1 MSEARNDRTSGE
13 WETLRPVENP
23 EPPMLADRYRV
34 VRRLGEGGM
43 GSVWLAED
51 TKLDNRKVAVKMLPA
66 VLAGK
71 KAACRLVKQEA
82 LTAMKLSHPNIATV
96 RTFEEDAGNP
106 FLVMDYIEGRGLDD
120 ILGDQGALPEA
131 VALKLLA
138 PVAAALDYAHG
149 KGVVHRDVKP
159 GNVIVRK
166 DGTPFVL
173 DFGIAREI
181 QETVTRMTGRS
192 PGGTLLYMSPEQLH
206 GRAPAPAQDVYSF
219 AAMAYE
225 CLNGAPPFTRGKV
238 EYQIDQDAPAPLEAG
253 TASPELRAGI
263 MAGLA
268 KKPED
273 RPATCEEV
281 LGLGEP
287 ARRAR
292 KAREAEEAMLRRQEA
307 NRLARK
313 RAWEKYAKELEAKAL
328 EEERAE
334 RKLAEAQ
341 ARKKREEALARAL
354 EALEQRKARVR
365 REGWTLLLSVLAVVL
380 AVAWWMERQKVLKDW
395 DWKHK
400 AACGLAK
407 SFDYS
412 EALDMLDEIQPKW
425 LFCLGTNRHA
435 AVREAW
441 STLAGPQRD
450 LQNGAKKEKDARKVL
465 IDLENAKK
473 ALYESRKSLAEEA
486 WKDYQTE
493 RAKTEAKRAEIQM
506 NENGDTKHLSKQS
519 QYSRPC

>member
-192 PGGTLLYMSPEQLH
+192 PGGTLLYMSPEQLRGEILDCRTDIYSLGVLVH
-206 GRAPAPAQDVYSF
+206 QLLTGRTVNAPDATVQDMAFRPRPPIEGLPQPLADVIACATAFSPADRWESMERFGAAF
-219 AAMAYE
+219 AAA
-225 CLNGAPPFTRGKV
+225 A
-238 EYQIDQDAPAPLEAG
+238 
-253 TASPELRAGI
+253 
-263 MAGLA
+263 
-268 KKPED
+268 
-273 RPATCEEV
+273 
-281 LGLGEP
+281 
-287 ARRAR
+287 
-292 KAREAEEAMLRRQEA
+292 
-307 NRLARK
+307 
-313 RAWEKYAKELEAKAL
+313 AKA
-328 EEERAE
+328 
-334 RKLAEAQ
+334 
-341 ARKKREEALARAL
+341 
-354 EALEQRKARVR
+354 
-365 REGWTLLLSVLAVVL
+365 
-380 AVAWWMERQKVLKDW
+380 
-395 DWKHK
+395 
-400 AACGLAK
+400 
-407 SFDYS
+407 
-412 EALDMLDEIQPKW
+412 
-425 LFCLGTNRHA
+425 
-435 AVREAW
+435 
-441 STLAGPQRD
+441 
-450 LQNGAKKEKDARKVL
+450 DAR
-465 IDLENAKK
+465 
-473 ALYESRKSLAEEA
+473 
-486 WKDYQTE
+486 
-493 RAKTEAKRAEIQM
+493 
-506 NENGDTKHLSKQS
+506 
-519 QYSRPC
+519 